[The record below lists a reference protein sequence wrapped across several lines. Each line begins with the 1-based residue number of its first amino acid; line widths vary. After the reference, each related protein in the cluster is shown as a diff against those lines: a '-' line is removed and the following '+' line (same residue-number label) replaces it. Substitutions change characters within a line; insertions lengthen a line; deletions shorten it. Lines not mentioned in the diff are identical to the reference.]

1 MVHIIV
7 NYGHEELIHS
17 KSGVRKKLQN
27 YVIKNVI
34 YISQLITFLFQIVS
48 VANSGWKNPKE
59 YWTVVADPFI

>member
-1 MVHIIV
+1 MVYIIV

-34 YISQLITFLFQIVS
+34 YIS
-48 VANSGWKNPKE
+48 
-59 YWTVVADPFI
+59 